1 MKVHLPGNCWWYVT
15 CNGREVSQPEW
26 RQKALTEFKNIN
38 NRVADNM
45 KILNRILALAGV
57 ATLLT
62 LGTGVGNAQENQN
75 RPDRGDRG
83 PGGRGNFDPEQMRVR
98 MMERYREAFEV
109 KDDAE
114 WKLIEGRIT
123 KVSDARRGMAGG
135 FGRMFGG
142 PGGPGGR
149 RGGDNGGDNGGRR
162 FGPEPSPE
170 AEALQKAL
178 EAKASAEEIKAK
190 LAKYREVQKTKQAA
204 LEKAQADLR
213 QVLSVKQEAQAVL
226 MGLLQ

>member
-1 MKVHLPGNCWWYVT
+1 M
-15 CNGREVSQPEW
+15 VSQPEE
-26 RQKALTEFKNIN
+26 RQSALLLHNVNN
-38 NRVADNM
+38 NRVADIM
-45 KILNRILALAGV
+45 KTLNRILALAGV
-57 ATLLT
+57 ATLLA
-62 LGTGVGNAQENQN
+62 LGTGAGNAQENPT

-83 PGGRGNFDPEQMRVR
+83 DRGGRGNFDPEQMRVR

-123 KVSDARRGMAGG
+123 KVSDARRDMSG
-135 FGRMFGG
+135 FGRGFGG

-149 RGGDNGGDNGGRR
+149 GGGGRGGFGG
-162 FGPEPSPE
+162 EPNPD

-178 EAKASAEEIKAK
+178 EAKASADEIKTK
-190 LAKYREVQKTKQAA
+190 LAKYRESQKAKQAA
-204 LEKAQADLR
+204 LEKAQAELR

>member
-1 MKVHLPGNCWWYVT
+1 MKT
-15 CNGREVSQPEW
+15 
-26 RQKALTEFKNIN
+26 
-38 NRVADNM
+38 M
-45 KILNRILALAGV
+45 NRILALAGV
-57 ATLLT
+57 ATLLA
-62 LGTGVGNAQENQN
+62 LGTGAGNAQENPT
-75 RPDRGDRG
+75 RPERGDR
-83 PGGRGNFDPEQMRVR
+83 GGRGNFDPEQMRVR
-98 MMERYREAFEV
+98 MMERFRESFEV

-123 KVSDARRGMAGG
+123 KVNDARRDMSGG
-135 FGRMFGG
+135 FGRMM
-142 PGGPGGR
+142 GGPGGR
-149 RGGDNGGDNGGRR
+149 RGGEGGGDAGGGERRR

-178 EAKASAEEIKAK
+178 EAKASADEIKAK

-204 LEKAQADLR
+204 LEKAQAELR

>member
-1 MKVHLPGNCWWYVT
+1 M
-15 CNGREVSQPEW
+15 VSQPEK
-26 RQKALTEFKNIN
+26 RQSALRLPNVNN
-38 NRVADNM
+38 NRVADIM
-45 KILNRILALAGV
+45 KTLNRILALAGV
-57 ATLLT
+57 SAVLA
-62 LGTGVGNAQENQN
+62 LGTGAGNAQENQN
-75 RPDRGDRG
+75 RPDRGGDR
-83 PGGRGNFDPEQMRVR
+83 GGRGNFDPEQMRVR

-123 KVSDARRGMAGG
+123 KVSDARRDMGG
-135 FGRMFGG
+135 FGRGFGG
-142 PGGPGGR
+142 PGGRGGGPGGG
-149 RGGDNGGDNGGRR
+149 RGGFGG
-162 FGPEPSPE
+162 EPNPD

-178 EAKASAEEIKAK
+178 EAKASADEIKAK
-190 LAKYREVQKTKQAA
+190 LAKYRESQKAKQAA

>member
-1 MKVHLPGNCWWYVT
+1 M
-15 CNGREVSQPEW
+15 VSQPEE
-26 RQKALTEFKNIN
+26 RQSALRLLNVNN
-38 NRVADNM
+38 NRVADIM
-45 KILNRILALAGV
+45 KTLNRILALAGV

-62 LGTGVGNAQENQN
+62 LGAGAGNAQENQN
-75 RPDRGDRG
+75 QNRGDR
-83 PGGRGNFDPEQMRVR
+83 GGRGNFDPEQMRVR
-98 MMERYREAFEV
+98 MMERFREAFEV

-123 KVSDARRGMAGG
+123 KVNDARRDMSG
-135 FGRMFGG
+135 FGRGFGG
-142 PGGPGGR
+142 PGGRGGGPGGG
-149 RGGDNGGDNGGRR
+149 RGGFGG
-162 FGPEPSPE
+162 EPNPD

-178 EAKASAEEIKAK
+178 EAKASADEIKAK
-190 LAKYREVQKTKQAA
+190 LAKYRESQKAKQAA

>member
-1 MKVHLPGNCWWYVT
+1 MKT
-15 CNGREVSQPEW
+15 
-26 RQKALTEFKNIN
+26 
-38 NRVADNM
+38 
-45 KILNRILALAGV
+45 LNRILALAGV
-57 ATLLT
+57 ATLLA
-62 LGTGVGNAQENQN
+62 LGTGAGNAQENQN
-75 RPDRGDRG
+75 RPDRQDRG
-83 PGGRGNFDPEQMRVR
+83 PGGPGGGRGNFDPEQMRVR

-123 KVSDARRGMAGG
+123 KVSDARRDMGG

-149 RGGDNGGDNGGRR
+149 GGRGGFGG
-162 FGPEPSPE
+162 EPNPD

-178 EAKASAEEIKAK
+178 EAKASADEIKTK
-190 LAKYREVQKTKQAA
+190 LAKYRESQKAKQAA